1 MLNTTFSITVSHTAI
16 ICITTAITV
25 VTITVVT
32 ITVVTITTIIIVAAI
47 IIITIVD
54 ISSLC
59 ATTGYWL
66 WR

>member
-1 MLNTTFSITVSHTAI
+1 MLNTTLSITVSHTAI

-32 ITVVTITTIIIVAAI
+32 ITTIIIVAAI
-47 IIITIVD
+47 IIITIVA